1 MSSPNVSVPSMTI
14 VQPYHSTTTRANWE
28 GVGKG
33 EGSREGGRER
43 LRIGHRD
50 WASGGGSGL
59 GIRIGHRY
67 RGRDGH
73 RDKASGLGVGIGWG
87 SGWGSG
93 LGIGIGVG
101 MGVGMGWGSDHLGDG
116 GDAAHEDPKGC
127 GLALPDMVSF
137 RGASLVPV

>member
-1 MSSPNVSVPSMTI
+1 M
-14 VQPYHSTTTRANWE
+14 
-28 GVGKG
+28 GKG

-50 WASGGGSGL
+50 WASGG
-59 GIRIGHRY
+59 
-67 RGRDGH
+67 
-73 RDKASGLGVGIGWG
+73 
-87 SGWGSG
+87 GSG

>member
-1 MSSPNVSVPSMTI
+1 M
-14 VQPYHSTTTRANWE
+14 
-28 GVGKG
+28 GKG

-43 LRIGHRD
+43 LRIGHRDWASGGGSGLGIGIGHRD